1 MFRQK
6 LFIACNYLKLVFV
19 NFAPKDTW
27 NLALNAIRLVQ
38 INDLSYQI
46 IIGGEIANYAIYT
59 NEPWVDDRFNGHRNP
74 NEGWVEKA
82 IAYATPG
89 IKNIMDGTITVK
101 ELVEINQIQKNQI
114 DIQRENAISRLEGG
128 N

>member
-6 LFIACNYLKLVFV
+6 LLLACQYLKLVFV

-38 INDLSYQI
+38 VSDLSFQI

-59 NEPWVDDRFNGHRNP
+59 NEPWIDDKNP
-74 NEGWVEKA
+74 NEGWVERA

-89 IKNIMDGTITVK
+89 IKNIMDGTITIG
-101 ELVEINQIQKNQI
+101 ELIEINQIQKNQI
-114 DIQRENAISRLEGG
+114 DIQRENAISKLEGG